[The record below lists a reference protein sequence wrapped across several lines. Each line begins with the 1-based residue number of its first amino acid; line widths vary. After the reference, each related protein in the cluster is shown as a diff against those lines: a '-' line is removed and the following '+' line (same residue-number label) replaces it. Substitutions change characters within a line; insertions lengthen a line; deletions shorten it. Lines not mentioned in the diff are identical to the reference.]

1 METLKKL
8 KTVFLISALVITIT
22 GHSTAQ
28 DYKAIQDAFAT
39 SYTNE
44 KAGEYAKGVEALKK
58 VYDESSYEINLRL
71 GWLTYESGLF
81 TESIAFYQKAIAL
94 MPYAIEP
101 KFGMTYPAAALGNW
115 DQVSTQYNEVLKIDP
130 NNTIANY
137 KLGYIYYGKEDF
149 TTAYKYF
156 EKVVNLYP
164 FDYDS
169 VIMFA
174 WTNFKLGKLREAKV
188 LFNKALMLSPDDKSA
203 TEGLGLIK

>member
-8 KTVFLISALVITIT
+8 KRVFLISVLVITIT

-44 KAGEYAKGVEALKK
+44 KAGEYAKGVEVLKK

-81 TESIAFYQKAIAL
+81 TESIAFYQKSIAL

-115 DQVSTQYNEVLKIDP
+115 DQVSTQYNEILKIDP

-137 KLGYIYYGKEDF
+137 KLGYIFYGKEDF
-149 TTAYKYF
+149 ASAYKYF